1 MAAMSSGGVAPNQ
14 TWRFPKSDWVCHTA
28 EARQLTGYYDRR
40 WGMQRRLRDTKDLRF
55 GMGIGAVRV
64 QSPKRR
70 GVHSLFRQ
78 GCVLYDLI
86 LTMPDAELRPL
97 M

>member
-70 GVHSLFRQ
+70 
-78 GCVLYDLI
+78 DLGY
-86 LTMPDAELRPL
+86 E
-97 M
+97 